1 MKKLILILMCF
12 PIIGFASFPVLEN
25 VQQNSIK
32 YSKTAVFSD
41 SDDTINYVLGF
52 IVGYLSFMLFF
63 LPLLFLFSKNKAFR
77 KGIYIGLVAL
87 LVTLI
92 ALLSVFSSTGF
103 GLTIM

>member
-1 MKKLILILMCF
+1 MKKLLLILLCL

-41 SDDTINYVLGF
+41 FDDTIHYVLGF
-52 IVGYLSFMLFF
+52 IVGCLSLMLFF
-63 LPLLFLFSKNKAFR
+63 FPLLFLFSKNKAFR